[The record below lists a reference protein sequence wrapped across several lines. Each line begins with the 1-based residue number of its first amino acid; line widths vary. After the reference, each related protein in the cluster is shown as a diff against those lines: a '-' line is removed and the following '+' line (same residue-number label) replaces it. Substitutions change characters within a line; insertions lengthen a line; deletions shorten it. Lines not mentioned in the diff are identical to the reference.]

1 MRKPFYIK
9 NRNLDSPGP
18 PETATN
24 ASGGSGPA
32 SGRELRF
39 VDKKTGLLLLNIQY
53 EPVFLCQCHK
63 NLTMSVLYKV
73 SVNGEWSFEMD
84 ADALIPFDMA
94 PLDATSVHVLNEHQS
109 YKTSLLQ
116 ADFLNKSYRISVNG
130 KPFEVRIAAPLD
142 QLISAM
148 GFELGST
155 RNISQIEAPMPGLI
169 LDIQVS
175 KGDSVREGDPLLVLE
190 AMKMENVILS
200 PREGVVKRVAVTK
213 GMAVDKKH
221 LLVEFE

>member
-1 MRKPFYIK
+1 
-9 NRNLDSPGP
+9 
-18 PETATN
+18 
-24 ASGGSGPA
+24 
-32 SGRELRF
+32 
-39 VDKKTGLLLLNIQY
+39 
-53 EPVFLCQCHK
+53 
-63 NLTMSVLYKV
+63 MSVLYKV

-130 KPFEVRIAAPLD
+130 KPYEVQIAAPLD
-142 QLISAM
+142 QWISDM
-148 GFELGST
+148 GFELGSI

-175 KGDSVREGDPLLVLE
+175 QGDSVKEGDPLLVLE

-200 PREGVVKRVAVTK
+200 PREGVVKKVAVTK